1 MRTRYVAAFV
11 LTALVW
17 STWRLVN
24 ARSVQTFGR
33 IISRVVTSE
42 RVVALTFDD
51 GPEPAATARILL
63 VLAARGVH
71 ATFFVEGREVL
82 QHPASARALV
92 EAQHELGNH
101 SFSHPRMIFRSP
113 AFIAREIEQTDAAIR
128 ALGVSG
134 PIHFRPPYGKKLLLL
149 PWYLHVHG
157 RTTVTWDLE
166 PESDAD
172 LPGDAAAITRRVLQD
187 IRPGS
192 IVLLHVMAAKRAQS
206 LDAVGPIVDG
216 LRARGY
222 RFARVS
228 ELVAMATRRPR

>member
-1 MRTRYVAAFV
+1 MRIRSIVAFV
-11 LTALVW
+11 LSAVVW
-17 STWRLVN
+17 GTWHLIN

-33 IISRVVTSE
+33 IVSRVETSE

-51 GPEPAATARILL
+51 GPEPDATARILQL
-63 VLAARGVH
+63 LAARGVH
-71 ATFFVEGREVL
+71 ATFFVEGAEVL
-82 QHPASARALV
+82 QHRASARALV

-172 LPGDAAAITRRVLQD
+172 DPRDAAAIARRVVHD
-187 IRPGS
+187 VRPGS
-192 IVLLHVMAAKRAQS
+192 IVLLHIMAAKRAQS
-206 LDAVGPIVDG
+206 LEAVGPIVDG
-216 LRARGY
+216 LKARGY

-228 ELVAMATRRPR
+228 ELLAMGVRRPQ